1 MTGASIMERV
11 PEAVAEG
18 AKSGDFSAV
27 RAWLNTVTDVNRYV
41 INDPSNQLPL
51 AHNDYLLL
59 MWTAACGITTPEKV
73 ELARELLA
81 RGAEVDKTD
90 YVDRTALHWACRGVG
105 DASPA
110 LVSLL
115 LSAGADVHA
124 RTKHTRTIPI
134 AYTVDTWSLSAQ
146 MRYLSRL
153 STETLLVIFERL
165 LRAGSELDNISE
177 GPFNDSLG
185 SLSARSESA
194 FEALSTDASFQEI
207 KTITAKVLAA
217 GSYRAYLHEQ
227 RKKVL
232 SLRSLANR
240 RRAAT
245 ADPVMNFLVRLGDNG
260 VLWNVLSHWPP
271 PRR

>member
-1 MTGASIMERV
+1 MERV
-11 PEAVAEG
+11 PEAVEEA

-27 RAWLNTVTDVNRYV
+27 RAWLRTVTGDVNRYV
-41 INDPSNQLPL
+41 INDPSNLPGQE
-51 AHNDYLLL
+51 DYPLLI
-59 MWTAACGITTPEKV
+59 WTVACGITTPEKV

-124 RTKHTRTIPI
+124 RTKHTRTMPI
-134 AYTVDTWSLSAQ
+134 AYTVDTWSLKAQ
-146 MRYLSRL
+146 MRYLSRM
-153 STETLLVIFERL
+153 STETVLVIFERL

-177 GPFNDSLG
+177 GPFSDSLG
-185 SLSARSESA
+185 SLSASSEYV

-207 KTITAKVLAA
+207 KSITANVLAA
-217 GSYRAYLHEQ
+217 GSYGAYLHEQ
-227 RKKVL
+227 RKQVL

-240 RRAAT
+240 GRAAT
-245 ADPVMNFLVRLGDNG
+245 VDPVMNFLVRLGDNG

>member
-1 MTGASIMERV
+1 MGNTGSQALPQDVVDAAMDGDARKVCAFLDAGGDIDAQSTIGQTLLNFATYGHGSPRV
-11 PEAVAEG
+11 
-18 AKSGDFSAV
+18 
-27 RAWLNTVTDVNRYV
+27 
-41 INDPSNQLPL
+41 
-51 AHNDYLLL
+51 H
-59 MWTAACGITTPEKV
+59 
-73 ELARELLA
+73 LARELLA

-194 FEALSTDASFQEI
+194 FEALATDASFQEI
-207 KTITAKVLAA
+207 KSITANVLAA